1 MSEKR
6 WRWGVLSTANIG
18 RTRFIPALQSMSNVE
33 VVAVASRNLE
43 AAEVFAQECGIPRAY
58 GSYQELLEQP
68 DIDILYNPT
77 PNHLHVPLSI
87 QALEHGKHVL
97 CEKPIALT
105 TGELEQLVQAQQQY
119 PLARVMEGFMYRFHP
134 QWRYICALIRDQI
147 IGEVTHVHSIFTYF
161 NDDPQN
167 VRNQDDLGGGGLLD
181 IGCYCVDVAK
191 MIFNGNPKSAQSHID
206 YDSNF
211 GTDRLTTGL
220 LEFERGTATLVC
232 STQTFPFQQV
242 CIHGTQ
248 GRIEVDIPFNSAS
261 DEELRSIRIITQN
274 GVEEKTFDQA
284 NAYALMAQEMQQ
296 AIEEQKP
303 LPITLEDSM
312 ETMAIIDRLFC
323 PNNDDSWGEAP

>member
-134 QWRYICALIRDQI
+134 QWRYICELIRDQI

-191 MIFNGNPKSAQSHID
+191 MIFNGKPKSAQSHID
-206 YDSNF
+206 YDANF

-261 DEELRSIRIITQN
+261 DDELRSIRIITQD

-284 NAYALMAQEMQQ
+284 NAYALMAQ
-296 AIEEQKP
+296 
-303 LPITLEDSM
+303 
-312 ETMAIIDRLFC
+312 
-323 PNNDDSWGEAP
+323 

>member
-1 MSEKR
+1 MSKKR
-6 WRWGVLSTANIG
+6 WRWGVLSAANIG

-33 VVAVASRNLE
+33 VVAVASRNLQ
-43 AAEVFAQECGIPRAY
+43 AAEVFAQECGIPQAY
-58 GSYQELLEQP
+58 GSHQELLEQP

-87 QALEHGKHVL
+87 KALKHGKHVL

-105 TGELEQLVQAQQQY
+105 TGELDQLVQAQQQY

-134 QWRYICALIRDQI
+134 QWCYICEIIRDQI

-167 VRNQDDLGGGGLLD
+167 IRNQDDLGGGSLLD
-181 IGCYCVDVAK
+181 IGCYCIDVAK

-261 DEELRSIRIITQN
+261 DEELRSIRVITQN
-274 GVEEKTFDQA
+274 GVEEKTFEQA
-284 NAYALMAQEMQQ
+284 NAYALMAQGMQH

-312 ETMAIIDRLFC
+312 ETMAIIDRLFS
-323 PNNDDSWGEAP
+323 PNNDDSWGETP

>member
-18 RTRFIPALQSMSNVE
+18 RTRFIPALQSMPNVE
-33 VVAVASRNLE
+33 VVAVASRNLQ

-68 DIDILYNPT
+68 DIDIVYNPT

-134 QWRYICALIRDQI
+134 QWRYICELIRDQI

-284 NAYALMAQEMQQ
+284 NAYALMAQEMQH
-296 AIEEQKP
+296 AIEKQKP

>member
-6 WRWGVLSTANIG
+6 WRWGVLSTAHIG

-33 VVAVASRNLE
+33 VVAVASRNLQKAE
-43 AAEVFAQECGIPRAY
+43 AFAQECGIPQAY
-58 GSYQELLEQP
+58 GSYQELLEHP
-68 DIDILYNPT
+68 DIDIVYNPT

-105 TGELEQLVQAQQQY
+105 TGELEQLVQTQQQY

-134 QWRYICALIRDQI
+134 QWRYICELIRDQI

-191 MIFNGNPKSAQSHID
+191 MIFNGKPKSVQSHID
-206 YDSNF
+206 YDANF

-261 DEELRSIRIITQN
+261 DDELRSIRIITQD

-284 NAYALMAQEMQQ
+284 NAYALMAQAMQQ
-296 AIEEQKP
+296 AIEEQHP

-312 ETMAIIDRLFC
+312 ETMAIIDRLFS

>member
-1 MSEKR
+1 MSERK
-6 WRWGVLSTANIG
+6 WRWGILSTANIG
-18 RTRFIPALQSMSNVE
+18 RTRFIPALQSMPDVE
-33 VVAVASRNLE
+33 VVAVASRDLQK
-43 AAEVFAQECGIPRAY
+43 AEVFAEECGITEAY
-58 GSYQELLEQP
+58 GSYQELLEHP

-77 PNHLHVPLSI
+77 PNHLHVPLSM
-87 QALEHGKHVL
+87 QAIEHGKHVL

-105 TGELEQLVQAQQQY
+105 TGELDQLMQAQHRF

-134 QWRYICALIRDQI
+134 QWRYVCECIRDKK
-147 IGEVTHVHSIFTYF
+147 IGELTHVHAIFTYY
-161 NDDPQN
+161 NDDPKN

-191 MIFNGNPKSAQSHID
+191 MIFDGHPKSAQSHIE
-206 YDSNF
+206 YDPNF

-232 STQTFPFQQV
+232 STQTYPFQQV

-261 DEELRSIRIITQN
+261 DQEFRSIRIITQD
-274 GVEEKTFDQA
+274 GVVEKTFEQV
-284 NAYALMAQEMQQ
+284 NAYSLMAQAMQQ
-296 AIEEQKP
+296 ALDKQHP

>member
-1 MSEKR
+1 MNEKQ

-18 RTRFIPALQSMSNVE
+18 RTRFIPALQSMPNVE
-33 VVAVASRNLE
+33 VVAVASRNLQ

-147 IGEVTHVHSIFTYF
+147 IGEITHVHSIFTYF

-232 STQTFPFQQV
+232 ST
-242 CIHGTQ
+242 
-248 GRIEVDIPFNSAS
+248 
-261 DEELRSIRIITQN
+261 
-274 GVEEKTFDQA
+274 
-284 NAYALMAQEMQQ
+284 
-296 AIEEQKP
+296 
-303 LPITLEDSM
+303 
-312 ETMAIIDRLFC
+312 LFSKSVFTE
-323 PNNDDSWGEAP
+323 PKAA

>member
-6 WRWGVLSTANIG
+6 WRWGVLSTAHIG

-33 VVAVASRNLE
+33 VVAVASRNLQKAE
-43 AAEVFAQECGIPRAY
+43 AFAQECGIPQAY
-58 GSYQELLEQP
+58 GSYQELLEHP
-68 DIDILYNPT
+68 DIDIVYNPT

-105 TGELEQLVQAQQQY
+105 TGELEQLVQTQQQY

-134 QWRYICALIRDQI
+134 QWRYICELIRDQI

-191 MIFNGNPKSAQSHID
+191 MIFNGKPKSAQSHID
-206 YDSNF
+206 YDANF

-261 DEELRSIRIITQN
+261 DDELRSIRIITQD
-274 GVEEKTFDQA
+274 GVEEKIFDQA
-284 NAYALMAQEMQQ
+284 NAYTLMAQAMQQ
-296 AIEEQKP
+296 AIEEQHP

-312 ETMAIIDRLFC
+312 ETMAIIDRLFS

>member
-18 RTRFIPALQSMSNVE
+18 RTRFIPALQSMPNVE
-33 VVAVASRNLE
+33 VVAVASRNLQ

-147 IGEVTHVHSIFTYF
+147 IGEITHVHSIFTYF

>member
-18 RTRFIPALQSMSNVE
+18 RTRFIPALQSMPNVE
-33 VVAVASRNLE
+33 VVAVASRNLQ

-68 DIDILYNPT
+68 DIDIVYNPT

-284 NAYALMAQEMQQ
+284 NAYALMAQEMQH
-296 AIEEQKP
+296 AIEKQKP

>member
-1 MSEKR
+1 
-6 WRWGVLSTANIG
+6 
-18 RTRFIPALQSMSNVE
+18 
-33 VVAVASRNLE
+33 
-43 AAEVFAQECGIPRAY
+43 
-58 GSYQELLEQP
+58 
-68 DIDILYNPT
+68 
-77 PNHLHVPLSI
+77 
-87 QALEHGKHVL
+87 
-97 CEKPIALT
+97 
-105 TGELEQLVQAQQQY
+105 
-119 PLARVMEGFMYRFHP
+119 MEGFMYRFHP

-147 IGEVTHVHSIFTYF
+147 IGEITHLHSIFTYF

-248 GRIEVDIPFNSAS
+248 GRIEVEIPFNSAS

-284 NAYALMAQEMQQ
+284 NAYALMAQEMQH